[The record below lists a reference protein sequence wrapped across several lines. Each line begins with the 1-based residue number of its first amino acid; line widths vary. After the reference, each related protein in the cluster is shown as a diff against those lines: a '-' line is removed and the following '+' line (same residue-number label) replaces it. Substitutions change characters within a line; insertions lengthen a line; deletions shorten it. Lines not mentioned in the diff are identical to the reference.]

1 MQATFSSSCQVGAS
15 LHHPFYIIPWAGAS
29 WFSLITEE
37 LQGMEDKTLDD
48 IRGYLKITNCMTQK
62 TENNLDRG
70 MSWVLE
76 PEGGLMSPCS
86 SS

>member
-1 MQATFSSSCQVGAS
+1 
-15 LHHPFYIIPWAGAS
+15 
-29 WFSLITEE
+29 
-37 LQGMEDKTLDD
+37 MEDKTLDD